1 MATKI
6 LDRHNADHPRWRE
19 YLFQRYVEI
28 ILKQSLYQLAK
39 RDPEF
44 SPDKVD
50 GLIDDVTSRV
60 HDAAAHDLEQFLF
73 EERLTGIAAGAMPAA
88 GVNEAELQ

>member
-1 MATKI
+1 M
-6 LDRHNADHPRWRE
+6 DEFGSDSNRWRE

-28 ILKQSLYQLAK
+28 ILKQSIWELSR

-44 SPDKVD
+44 TADKID

-60 HDAAAHDLEQFLF
+60 HDAAAEDLEDFLF
-73 EERLTGIAAGAMPAA
+73 AEHLTGTMPQGSPNGGAQRA
-88 GVNEAELQ
+88 VEEI